1 MKKAAGNNACGFLK
15 VFYGL
20 SELPG
25 CRFPCRIAEH
35 DGTDYLRQ
43 FAYIYSQILPS
54 GFEVERSCFS
64 AVELGDLKQGI
75 LFQCLELRVHE
86 IVSLQSISTWYEYIE
101 LKNNTPCLSGIYF
114 VLCLFHALFH
124 RVYSVIAFFRPA
136 RRTHSFR
143 TFLLQSLMKMLA
155 RLMLSFLSFMGVMK
169 KAPFC
174 YIKSPFL
181 LYKKPLFHIQKGAF
195 SIIPLREKT
204 MPARQGTIRQASA
217 TILFKRNM
225 PASDKASECSSY
237 LFIRIGSMENK
248 TALLRSSLILAYA
261 NYA

>member
-1 MKKAAGNNACGFLK
+1 MK
-15 VFYGL
+15 
-20 SELPG
+20 
-25 CRFPCRIAEH
+25 
-35 DGTDYLRQ
+35 Q
-43 FAYIYSQILPS
+43 
-54 GFEVERSCFS
+54 
-64 AVELGDLKQGI
+64 
-75 LFQCLELRVHE
+75 
-86 IVSLQSISTWYEYIE
+86 YEYIE

-114 VLCLFHALFH
+114 VLCLLHALFH
-124 RVYSVIAFFRPA
+124 CIYSVLAFFRGA

-155 RLMLSFLSFMGVMK
+155 RLMLSFLSFMGVRK

-174 YIKSPFL
+174 CIKSPFFIF
-181 LYKKPLFHIQKGAF
+181 KKGLFQ
-195 SIIPLREKT
+195 SLCSERKT
-204 MPARQGTIRQASA
+204 MPARQGTIRRASA

-237 LFIRIGSMENK
+237 LFIRRGSMENK